1 MEEAIRMSDE
11 RRWDDEERRYAE
23 NATSGDQPKQ
33 SDAQTSGSKIP
44 YYYSYGPFR
53 SGPGGELTRDYA
65 SAANSGATRE
75 PASPLNVEPLRIND
89 GQQSVQIYTEPRQPK
104 YEWVYP
110 NRKKKKSRFMSNM
123 AAFLAGA
130 LVVGG
135 LMFAADKANL
145 FTGDTV
151 SGIEASP
158 VATEQRA
165 NAADGDGGSGGS
177 VSKVALDSSNDVE
190 IERPMSISAMVKV
203 ASPAVVKI
211 ETYVARSTRTFS
223 GFDFFFTPRMQQED
237 TGELRPGG
245 EGSGFFF
252 DAEGYILTNE
262 HVIDGAKRIL
272 VQVEGYAE
280 KFEAEL
286 IGSNADLDLAV
297 LKIEGKEPFPTL
309 PLGDSDKMEVG
320 DWVVAIGNPYG
331 FDHTVTVGVLSAK
344 EREIPI
350 PDSSTGQ
357 TTIYKNL
364 LQTDAS
370 INPGNSGGPLL
381 NLNGEVIGINTAV
394 STQAQG
400 IGFAIPTSVINS
412 VLDNLKN
419 NVPIPKPYIGVY
431 MRNLSE
437 AGLQELG
444 LKNGVVIAS
453 IIEGSPAE
461 EAQLQ
466 PYDVIVEVEGTAIE
480 NTKQLAELIAGK
492 NVGDRITM
500 RVWRDGKML
509 TVGLTIGDQNAN

>member
-1 MEEAIRMSDE
+1 
-11 RRWDDEERRYAE
+11 
-23 NATSGDQPKQ
+23 
-33 SDAQTSGSKIP
+33 
-44 YYYSYGPFR
+44 
-53 SGPGGELTRDYA
+53 
-65 SAANSGATRE
+65 
-75 PASPLNVEPLRIND
+75 
-89 GQQSVQIYTEPRQPK
+89 
-104 YEWVYP
+104 
-110 NRKKKKSRFMSNM
+110 
-123 AAFLAGA
+123 
-130 LVVGG
+130 
-135 LMFAADKANL
+135 
-145 FTGDTV
+145 
-151 SGIEASP
+151 
-158 VATEQRA
+158 
-165 NAADGDGGSGGS
+165 
-177 VSKVALDSSNDVE
+177 
-190 IERPMSISAMVKV
+190 
-203 ASPAVVKI
+203 
-211 ETYVARSTRTFS
+211 
-223 GFDFFFTPRMQQED
+223 
-237 TGELRPGG
+237 
-245 EGSGFFF
+245 
-252 DAEGYILTNE
+252 
-262 HVIDGAKRIL
+262 
-272 VQVEGYAE
+272 
-280 KFEAEL
+280 
-286 IGSNADLDLAV
+286 
-297 LKIEGKEPFPTL
+297 
-309 PLGDSDKMEVG
+309 
-320 DWVVAIGNPYG
+320 
-331 FDHTVTVGVLSAK
+331 VTVGVLSAK